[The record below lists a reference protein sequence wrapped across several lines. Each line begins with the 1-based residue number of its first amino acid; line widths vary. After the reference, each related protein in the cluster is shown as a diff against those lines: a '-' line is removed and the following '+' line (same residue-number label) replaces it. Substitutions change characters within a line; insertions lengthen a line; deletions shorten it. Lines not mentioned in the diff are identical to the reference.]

1 MSAPEGLASPT
12 SLKLVVSDLKKSET
26 FYRNI
31 CLFRDASTL
40 HFQLGGRPF
49 SEVILRETEGNGSLT
64 LMAFDDGEAPSP
76 GAAVLTF
83 STDDLEAFARRAM
96 EAGGKQI
103 AEARGLRLGK
113 WNALIAEFTDPD
125 GNFLQVLQTI
135 EVEA

>member
-12 SLKLVVSDLKKSET
+12 SMKLVVSDLRKSET
-26 FYRNI
+26 FYRAI
-31 CLFRDASTL
+31 CSFKDASTL

-49 SEVILRETEGNGSLT
+49 SEVILREIEGNGSLT
-64 LMAFDDGEAPSP
+64 LMAFDDGQAPSP

-83 STDDLEAFARRAM
+83 STDDLEVFARRAM
-96 EAGGKQI
+96 GAGGKLI
-103 AEARGLRLGK
+103 TEPRALRLGK

-125 GNFLQVLQTI
+125 GNYLQVLQTI